1 MARVTDDQVKE
12 IIETDLD
19 TTPFIDTATILVDD
33 LVGKCLSDEKLEK
46 IELYLSAHFV
56 TLQERVLKSDE
67 FGDSKEEYF
76 ADIGKGLDSS
86 NYGQTAKVLDTSGCL
101 ANFGNPKATLCVL

>member
-1 MARVTDDQVKE
+1 MARVTDAEVKT
-12 IIETDLD
+12 IIETTID
-19 TTPFIDTATILVDD
+19 TTPFIDAATLLVDQ
-33 LVGKCLSDEKLEK
+33 LVDKGLSDDLLKQ

-56 TLQERVLKSDE
+56 TLQERVLKSEE

-86 NYGQTAKVLDTSGCL
+86 NYGQMAKVLDTSGCL